1 MVDDSSGNPPIR
13 WEEFGAAY
21 APALLL
27 WTTGATLLALPTFS
41 FHAALAQAL
50 FLLLWSYWGH
60 RFAHTVS
67 AHFPFNILNPHVSV
81 HHNHEIEMS
90 RWLSL
95 VLEAVVNF
103 MGFFIL
109 EIAQR
114 LLGVQIFSTS
124 ALLGAAF
131 LYINIHIL
139 DYSIHGDPAHG
150 RHHEKTFCNYDP
162 EWFDT
167 LFGTRC
173 DPERPYTNLSHQWFH
188 ASIAFTVALAFKFA
202 LHLT

>member
-1 MVDDSSGNPPIR
+1 MDHDSSGNPPIR
-13 WEEFGAAY
+13 WEEFLSAY
-21 APALLL
+21 GPALLL
-27 WTTGATLLALPTFS
+27 WATGATLLALPTFS
-41 FHAALAQAL
+41 LPSALAQAI
-50 FLLLWSYWGH
+50 FLLLRSYWGP
-60 RFAHTVS
+60 RFAHLVS

-139 DYSIHGDPAHG
+139 DYSIHGDPAHS

-188 ASIAFTVALAFKFA
+188 ATMAFTAALALKFA
-202 LHLT
+202 FHLT

>member
-150 RHHEKTFCNYDP
+150 RHHQQTFCNYDP

-188 ASIAFTVALAFKFA
+188 TAMAFTAALALKFA
-202 LHLT
+202 FHLD